1 MERQNLILGLQAVS
15 AIGILVIVLLN
26 YFGQSTRDPRGV
38 MEAESAIIRTE
49 MKVEL
54 ASIREEMKDGLVSI
68 REEIKDE
75 FTSVRTDMRVGF
87 ASIRTELRDMNTR
100 LDRVERYLGMTDEM
114 FRPLP

>member
-26 YFGQSTRDPRGV
+26 YFGQSTRDPRSV
-38 MEAESAIIRTE
+38 IEEEFAIIQTK

-54 ASIREEMKDGLVSI
+54 ASIREE
-68 REEIKDE
+68 IKDE
-75 FTSVRTDMRVGF
+75 LISIRKEMNDESTSVRIEMKAGF
-87 ASIRTELRDMNTR
+87 ASIRMELRDMNTR
-100 LDRVERYLGMTDEM
+100 LDCVERYLGMTDEL

>member
-38 MEAESAIIRTE
+38 MEEEFAIIRTE

-54 ASIREEMKDGLVSI
+54 ASIREETKDGLVFI
-68 REEIKDE
+68 RKEMKDE
-75 FTSVRTDMRVGF
+75 FTSVRTEMRAGF